1 MDLKL
6 KWSLKT
12 FDELTNHELYEILR
26 LRNEVFVLEQQ
37 CVFLDQDNKDQQ
49 CHHLAGRHDG
59 QLMAYARMVPAGLS
73 YPYPSIGRVVVSPA
87 GRGKMY
93 GVALMNKSIETIHQL
108 YGQVSIRIGA
118 QLYLKKFYESFGF
131 QQSSEIY
138 DEDGIDHLEMTRESL
153 WGMVSGNPGQC
164 VE

>member
-1 MDLKL
+1 MNLKL

-26 LRNEVFVLEQQ
+26 LRNEVFVLEQN

-49 CHHLAGRHDG
+49 CYHLSGTDNG
-59 QLMAYARMVPAGLS
+59 QLMAYTRIVPAKLS
-73 YPYPSIGRVVVSPA
+73 YEYPSIGRVVVSPL

-93 GVALMNKSIETIHQL
+93 GVELMNKSIEAVEEL
-108 YGQVSIRIGA
+108 YGRQTIQIGA

-131 QQSSEIY
+131 QQSGEVY
-138 DEDGIDHLEMTRESL
+138 DEDGIEHIEMVREPVF
-153 WGMVSGNPGQC
+153 G
-164 VE
+164 E

>member
-26 LRNEVFVLEQQ
+26 LRNEVFVLEQH

-49 CHHLAGRHDG
+49 CHHLAGTDNG
-59 QLMAYARMVPAGLS
+59 QLMAYARIVPANLS
-73 YPYPSIGRVVVSPA
+73 YEFPSIGRVVVSPL

-93 GVALMNKSIETIHQL
+93 GVALMKKSIESIEAL
-108 YGQVSIRIGA
+108 YGQQTIRIGA
-118 QLYLKKFYESFGF
+118 QFYLKKFYASFGF
-131 QQSSEIY
+131 KQSSEIY
-138 DEDGIDHLEMTRESL
+138 DEDGIDHIEMTREPVL
-153 WGMVSGNPGQC
+153 GNNEC
-164 VE
+164 